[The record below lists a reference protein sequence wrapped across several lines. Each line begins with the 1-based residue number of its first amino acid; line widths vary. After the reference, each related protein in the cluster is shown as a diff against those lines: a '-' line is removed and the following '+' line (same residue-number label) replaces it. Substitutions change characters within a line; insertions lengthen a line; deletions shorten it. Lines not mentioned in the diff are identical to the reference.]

1 MSTKRATALLALTLA
16 AVSVTGCTQGGV
28 DVATAQVTRGDISM
42 TVSVSGNI
50 AAPEKR
56 TLSFKSPGT
65 IAEVLVEK
73 GDEVEAGEVLGRL
86 ETEDLERNVE
96 QAFNNLDAARIQ
108 HEIADQQLRQTI
120 YPHYYFSYVIDVP
133 GVWTALDNATEDVQS
148 AREEIENGDVSM
160 ANRLLENAVEE
171 IDKAKENTES
181 RQWELPFQVKIA
193 QLQREVAQT
202 QVESARLNLDA
213 AQSALDDAFVTAPFA
228 GVVTTVNVKEGENLT
243 SMDFSK
249 PAFQIIDP
257 ENLEMTGM
265 VDEID
270 IADVRPGQEAVVT
283 LDALPG
289 TEVAGTVTYI
299 SQAAKIEAG
308 VVLYE
313 TTIRLQDPP
322 DAVRDGMSATADL
335 VLQKREEVLVVPSQ
349 AVMRGAGGQDIVYL
363 VREGEMVSQ
372 DVETGF
378 RSGRMV
384 EITSGLSEGDT
395 VSLEPPR

>member
-1 MSTKRATALLALTLA
+1 MSTRRATALLALTLA
-16 AVSVTGCTQGGV
+16 AVSVVGCTQGGV

-56 TLSFKSPGT
+56 TLSFAAPGT
-65 IAEVLVEK
+65 IAEVPVEK
-73 GDEVEAGEVLGRL
+73 GDRVEAGEVLGRL
-86 ETEDLERNVE
+86 ETDDLERNVE
-96 QAFNNLDAARIQ
+96 QALNNLDAARIQ

-133 GVWTALDNATEDVQS
+133 GVWTALDNATEDVHS
-148 AREEIENGDVSM
+148 AREELEDGDVSV
-160 ANRLLENAVEE
+160 ANRLLDNALEE

-181 RQWELPFQVKIA
+181 RRWELPFHVKIA
-193 QLQREVAQT
+193 ELQREVAET
-202 QVESARLNLDA
+202 QVKSARINLDA
-213 AQSALDDAFVTAPFA
+213 AQNALDDAFVTAPFT
-228 GVVTTVNVKEGENLT
+228 GVVTVVNVKEGENLT

-257 ENLEMTGM
+257 DNLEMKGM

-270 IADVRPGQEAVVT
+270 IADVQPGQEAVVT

-289 TEVAGTVTYI
+289 MEVSGTVTYI

-313 TTIRLQDPP
+313 TTITLQDPP

-335 VLQKREEVLVVPSQ
+335 VLQQRENVLVVPAQ
-349 AVMRGAGGQDIVYL
+349 ALMRGASGQDIVYL
-363 VREGEMVSQ
+363 VRDGEMVSQ
-372 DVETGF
+372 EVETGF

-395 VSLEPPR
+395 VSLEAPR

>member
-1 MSTKRATALLALTLA
+1 MRTKRATALLALTLA
-16 AVSVTGCTQGGV
+16 AVSMAGCTQGGV

-50 AAPEKR
+50 AAPDKR
-56 TLSFKSPGT
+56 TLSFAAPGT

-73 GDEVEAGEVLGRL
+73 GDEVEAGEVLASL

-148 AREEIENGDVSM
+148 AREELEDGDVSM
-160 ANRLLENAVEE
+160 ANRLLDNAVEE

-181 RQWELPFQVKIA
+181 RRWELPFQVKIA
-193 QLQREVAQT
+193 ELQRDVAQT
-202 QVESARLNLDA
+202 QVESARINLDA

-228 GVVTTVNVKEGENLT
+228 GVVTMVNVKEGENLT

-257 ENLEMTGM
+257 EDLEMTGM

-270 IADVRPGQEAVVT
+270 IADVRMGQEAVVT

-289 TEVAGTVTYI
+289 MEVAGTVTYM

-313 TTIRLQDPP
+313 TTIRLEDPP

-335 VLQKREEVLVVPSQ
+335 VLEEKKDTLLLPTQ
-349 AVMRGAGGQDIVYL
+349 AVMRGTSGQDIVYV
-363 VREGEMVSQ
+363 VRDGEMVSQ
-372 DVETGF
+372 EVETGF

-384 EITSGLSEGDT
+384 EVTSGLSEGDT
-395 VSLEPPR
+395 VSLEPPE